1 MSTLEDIANAAKNFA
16 LTYGYATRGYTHPDA
31 IEADL
36 EVLEDAI
43 RAYREATASATET
56 RREG

>member
-1 MSTLEDIANAAKNFA
+1 MSTLDDIANAAQNFV
-16 LTYGYATRGYTHPDA
+16 LTYEMAMWGYKHHQE